1 MESIVTVTGPSIEPL
16 TTTEARRQLRM
27 GSSAGEPAPSALTAA
42 LAGSGAGNVD
52 NGAHRYAVTFVT
64 ADGETGLGT
73 ISDIVTVADKT
84 VNGKV
89 SLTAIPLGGSF
100 VTSRKIYRT
109 SAGGSTYLLLTTL
122 ADNTTT
128 IYTDNTADASL
139 GAQAPSTN
147 TTANPELTSWIQAS
161 REIGETFTRRRFLDQ
176 TLDWKLDDFT
186 SHLAADGSL
195 YLPVGCV
202 TAIGSITYLDT
213 AGVSTVWSSSDYR
226 TDLPTGAK
234 CPRGRI
240 EPAYGKTWPSTRSV
254 IAAVTIRMTVGYGA
268 VRSSVPEGIKT
279 GMKALIGHWD
289 RSREAVNI
297 GDITSELPMGVKYC
311 WLPFR
316 TH

>member
-1 MESIVTVTGPSIEPL
+1 MDSIVTVTPPAIEPI
-16 TTTEARRQLRM
+16 TTAEARRQLRM
-27 GSSAGEPAPSALTAA
+27 GSSAGEPAPTALTAA
-42 LAGSGAGNVD
+42 LAGAGAGNVD

-64 ADGETGLGT
+64 ADGETELGEFSAELT
-73 ISDIVTVADKT
+73 VSDKSTNGQVA
-84 VNGKV
+84 
-89 SLTAIPLGGSF
+89 LTNIPLGGSF

-109 SAGGSTYLLLTTL
+109 LAGGSLYALLTTL
-122 ADNTTT
+122 ANNTATT
-128 IYTDNTADASL
+128 YTDNTADSGL

-147 TTANPELTSWIQAS
+147 STVNPESTSWIQAS
-161 REIGETFTRRRFLDQ
+161 REIGETFTRRRWIDQ

-213 AGVSTVWSSSDYR
+213 DGVSTVWASSKYR

-240 EPAYGKTWPSTRSV
+240 EPAYGENWPNTRSV
-254 IAAVTIRMTVGYGA
+254 IAAVTIRMTVGYGTA
-268 VRSSVPEGIKT
+268 RSSVPEGLKV
-279 GMKALIGHWD
+279 GMKALIGFWD
-289 RSREAVNI
+289 ANRG
-297 GDITSELPMGVKYC
+297 GDKPTDDNSLPRYVKSA